1 MTDKRE
7 APASLEQKLVG
18 AFRGHH
24 ARRRARRRRTQTG
37 AIAILAVAA
46 LFAAVSF
53 VRLRPKEPGRP
64 AIPATAVVAQA
75 DAPRAVIA
83 SPSVAAIHKR
93 RHHAAPVPAGLATE
107 VRQEE
112 VTTDF
117 LPLDPAGSSAPASG
131 EIIRVEMPRSTLA
144 LFGLP
149 FNTRRAS
156 VPVQA
161 DVLLGEDG
169 MAHAVR
175 FVTTTSSE
183 TPTGR

>member
-18 AFRGHH
+18 AFRDHH
-24 ARRRARRRRTQTG
+24 ARRARRRRIQKG
-37 AIAILAVAA
+37 VLAILAMAA
-46 LFAAVSF
+46 LFAAASF
-53 VRLRPKEPGRP
+53 VRLRPKELGRP
-64 AIPATAVVAQA
+64 AIPAPPVVAKV
-75 DAPRAVIA
+75 DVPRAIA
-83 SPSVAAIHKR
+83 SAPVAALRKR
-93 RHHAAPVPAGLATE
+93 RHRQGQAPEHSGPWP
-107 VRQEE
+107 RQEE
-112 VTTDF
+112 VTTGF
-117 LPLDPAGSSAPASG
+117 FPLDPAGSVPASG
-131 EIIRVEMPRSTLA
+131 EVVRVQMPRAALT

-149 FNTRRAS
+149 FNERRAS

-175 FVTTTSSE
+175 FVTTTSYE

>member
-1 MTDKRE
+1 MTDKQE

-18 AFRGHH
+18 ALRDHH
-24 ARRRARRRRTQTG
+24 ALRRACRRRRQQG
-37 AIAILAVAA
+37 VIAALAMAA
-46 LFAAVSF
+46 LFAAASF
-53 VRLRPKEPGRP
+53 VRLRPKDLVRP
-64 AIPATAVVAQA
+64 AIPATAVVAQV
-75 DAPRAVIA
+75 DAPRTVVA

-93 RHHAAPVPAGLATE
+93 RHHTAPVPARLTTGA
-107 VRQEE
+107 RQEE

-117 LPLDPAGSSAPASG
+117 LPLDPAGSVPTSG
-131 EIIRVEMPRSTLA
+131 EVVRVQMPRAALT

-149 FNTRRAS
+149 FNERRAS

-175 FVTTTSSE
+175 FVTTTSYE

>member
-7 APASLEQKLVG
+7 ASASLEQKLVG
-18 AFRGHH
+18 AFRTHH
-24 ARRRARRRRTQTG
+24 ARRRARRRRTQQG
-37 AIAILAVAA
+37 LMVILAMAA
-46 LFAAVSF
+46 SFAGVWL
-53 VRLRPKEPGRP
+53 VYPREKELGRP
-64 AIPATAVVAQA
+64 ASPTTAVAAQA
-75 DAPRAVIA
+75 DAPRAIA

-93 RHHAAPVPAGLATE
+93 RHHAAPVPARPAAE
-107 VRQEE
+107 ARQEE

-117 LPLDPAGSSAPASG
+117 LPLDASGSTPASG
-131 EIIRVEMPRSTLA
+131 EVIRVQMPRSALA
-144 LFGLP
+144 FFGLP

-175 FVTTTSSE
+175 FVTTTPYE

>member
-7 APASLEQKLVG
+7 APASLERKLVG
-18 AFRGHH
+18 AFRDHH
-24 ARRRARRRRTQTG
+24 ARRRARRRRTQQG
-37 AIAILAVAA
+37 VLAILAVAA
-46 LFAAVSF
+46 LFAAASF
-53 VRLRPKEPGRP
+53 VRLQPKDLVRP
-64 AIPATAVVAQA
+64 AIPAPPVMARMSI
-75 DAPRAVIA
+75 PRVID
-83 SPSVAAIHKR
+83 SPPVAAPHR
-93 RHHAAPVPAGLATE
+93 PRHHRRPAPEHSAPGLT
-107 VRQEE
+107 QEE
-112 VTTDF
+112 VTTGF
-117 LPLDPAGSSAPASG
+117 LPLDPEGSSAPASG
-131 EIIRVEMPRSTLA
+131 EVIRVEMPRSTLA

-175 FVTTTSSE
+175 FVTTTSYE